1 MIDSKLRQFVERSFP
16 NDPEFC
22 KNVLLSLKHG
32 QNVVLLGKNQNS
44 PPWEIMALK
53 KIQEFTR

>member
-1 MIDSKLRQFVERSFP
+1 VEQSFP
-16 NDPEFC
+16 SDPEFC

-32 QNVVLLGKNQNS
+32 QNVVLLGKNQS
-44 PPWEIMALK
+44 RAPWEIMALK

>member
-1 MIDSKLRQFVERSFP
+1 MIDSKLRQFVEQSFP

-32 QNVVLLGKNQNS
+32 QNVVLLGKNQNRAR
-44 PPWEIMALK
+44 WEIVALK